1 MMQCEI
7 IRDLLPLYHDGA
19 CSGASRAAV
28 EAHIEGC
35 EACRALLAEMDA
47 PLPLVSGPPALRMG
61 EAKRLPAAR
70 MKEAKRRLVR
80 RITLS
85 VVAVVA
91 AMGLLVAGG
100 AALYTRFEE
109 VYSLR
114 YSDQLVREV
123 AQGED
128 RVEIRL
134 GVKRYAHV
142 SCLFRRLTI
151 DGEARDIACIV
162 LSQSRLRQYLD
173 WSADGPEM
181 IALGAGVFI
190 SRGGLGYEAYYGYE
204 YEPELWNPNWA
215 YTGHVTEIYYWD
227 TYDGL
232 AMMTSW
238 PEEEFSQ
245 SLDLYG
251 KLLWREGQ

>member
-1 MMQCEI
+1 MTQCEI
-7 IRDLLPLYHDGA
+7 IRDLLPLYHDNA

-35 EACRALLAEMDA
+35 ESCRAILKEMDEPLL
-47 PLPLVSGPPALRMG
+47 PLPPSSPPSASRM
-61 EAKRLPAAR
+61 R
-70 MKEAKRRLVR
+70 EAKRRLTR
-80 RITLS
+80 RAALS
-85 VVAVVA
+85 VIAVVT
-91 AMGLLVAGG
+91 AMGLLIAGG
-100 AALYTRFEE
+100 AALYTRMEE

-114 YSDQLVREV
+114 YSDSLVQDV
-123 AQGED
+123 TQGEGGP
-128 RVEIRL
+128 EIHL
-134 GVKRYAHV
+134 GIKRYVNV

-173 WSADGPEM
+173 WSAEGPEM
-181 IALGAGVFI
+181 IALGAGVSI

-204 YEPELWNPNWA
+204 YEPELWNPHWA

-232 AMMTSW
+232 AMMASW
-238 PEEEFSQ
+238 PVEEFAQ

-251 KLLWREGQ
+251 KLLWKEGQ